1 MGQNVMQ
8 RQYTKLEQRILRAEC
23 GSFSSC
29 TPSREKELAK
39 RKMNLIPGS
48 CSFPSFVFSG
58 VIAEPERVP

>member
-1 MGQNVMQ
+1 MQ
-8 RQYTKLEQRILRAEC
+8 RQYTKLEQRILWEEC

-29 TPSREKELAK
+29 TPSREKELASQ
-39 RKMNLIPGS
+39 LIPGS